1 MQPLVDIWE
10 FIPYNKA
17 MKSATPPSNS
27 HHVLGAVLR
36 VMVPLARWLVRS
48 GIGYTE
54 FVSALK
60 PLFLEEA
67 RSESRRNGGKTSDSA
82 LSLLSG
88 LHRKDIR
95 KIALDAQSAGPIAQ
109 GPISSKASLPSQVVT
124 RWLARGL
131 ESSLPL
137 TGDNSFESLA
147 RSVSVDVHP
156 RAIQDELLRLGVATV
171 HDGRIELHRRAFIA
185 DPVAQESQLLLA
197 DGAADHLAAGVH
209 NLTSGESRQCL
220 EQAVFADGL
229 SEKSVRELEQLATRL
244 WQESLARMVEAAV
257 PMCEHDE
264 PRGGDQRLRLGMY
277 CFTEPVHGQA
287 AVEGKKP

>member
-1 MQPLVDIWE
+1 MD
-10 FIPYNKA
+10 
-17 MKSATPPSNS
+17 SATPPNKP

-36 VMVPLARWLVRS
+36 VMAPLARWMVRS

-54 FVSALK
+54 FAAALK
-60 PLFLEEA
+60 PVFLEEA
-67 RSESRRNGGKTSDSA
+67 RKESQRSGGKTSDSA

-95 KIALDAQSAGPIAQ
+95 KIAIDAQHADPVAAA
-109 GPISSKASLPSQVVT
+109 PVSSKPSLPSQVVT

-131 ESSLPL
+131 ENCLPL
-137 TGDNSFESLA
+137 TGDHSFESLA

-156 RAIQDELLRLGVATV
+156 RSIQDELLRLGVATV
-171 HDGRIELHRRAFIA
+171 HDGCIELHRRAFIA

-197 DGAADHLAAGVH
+197 DGAADHLSAGVH

-229 SEKSVRELEQLATRL
+229 SLESVRQLEQLATRL

-277 CFTEPVHGQA
+277 CYAEPVQGQVKA
-287 AVEGKKP
+287 EGKKP